1 MRKQLFIAVMSFAG
15 VASAAPSIE
24 VGFSPE
30 GSAQTLVLRSI
41 NQAHSSIDMM
51 AYEFQA
57 PDIVAALGNA
67 AERGVRVDV
76 VIDSRCNC
84 KNAKA
89 LAAIQSA
96 LSHGV
101 HMRIDSH
108 YHIQHD
114 KVMIIDG
121 STLETGSF
129 NYTVLAEKANSENL
143 IVVKGA
149 PDLIRQYEAHFAIR
163 WQLATPI
170 AGERSA

>member
-1 MRKQLFIAVMSFAG
+1 MRKQLFIAVMSVAG

-76 VIDSRCNC
+76 VIDSRCNR

-96 LSHGV
+96 LSHSV

-129 NYTVLAEKANSENL
+129 NYTVLAEKENSENL
-143 IVVKGA
+143 IVVKDA

-170 AGERSA
+170 AGERGG

>member
-1 MRKQLFIAVMSFAG
+1 MRKRLFIALMSFAG
-15 VASAAPSIE
+15 VTAAAPSIE

-30 GSAQTLVLRSI
+30 GSAQALVLRSI
-41 NQAHSSIDMM
+41 NQAYSSIDMM

-57 PDIVAALGNA
+57 PNVVDALNHA

-76 VIDSRCNC
+76 VIDSRCNR
-84 KNAKA
+84 KNANA
-89 LAAIQSA
+89 LIAIQSA

-143 IVVKGA
+143 IVIKHA
-149 PDLIRQYEAHFAIR
+149 PDLIHQYEAHFAIR
-163 WQLATPI
+163 WRLAMPI
-170 AGERSA
+170 TSGRVV